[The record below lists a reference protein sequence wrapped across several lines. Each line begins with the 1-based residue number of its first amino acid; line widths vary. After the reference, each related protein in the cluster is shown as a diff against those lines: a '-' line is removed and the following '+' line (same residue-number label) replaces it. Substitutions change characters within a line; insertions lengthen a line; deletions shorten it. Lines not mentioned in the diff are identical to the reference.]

1 MTRNAPP
8 KALGQTSTAEPL
20 GGLQIGGK
28 NVNAAMLEAGMA
40 WHFDKHDNR
49 QSMADRP
56 EAARKAGTGLWAK
69 PKPIPRLE
77 WGKMSKEE
85 RENLIGTKK

>member
-1 MTRNAPP
+1 
-8 KALGQTSTAEPL
+8 
-20 GGLQIGGK
+20 
-28 NVNAAMLEAGMA
+28 MLEAGMA